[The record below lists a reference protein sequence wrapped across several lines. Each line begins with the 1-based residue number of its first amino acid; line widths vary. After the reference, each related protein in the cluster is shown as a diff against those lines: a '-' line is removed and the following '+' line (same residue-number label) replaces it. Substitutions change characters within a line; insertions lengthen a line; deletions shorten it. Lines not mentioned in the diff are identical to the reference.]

1 MNVIQLTKKYL
12 DEQIEMVDS
21 ELDYLITQ
29 LDNGKIKEDNTLLV
43 RAYTRLSLF
52 KAVYNQIKTLEAEN
66 NGV

>member
-1 MNVIQLTKKYL
+1 LTKKYL